1 MQQADDAAALIAAL
15 GGGPAHVFGTSGGAQ
30 IGLDLAARHPQLVDT
45 LVAHEPPAIMM
56 LPDPSEAIAADRD
69 LHETY
74 LREGVDAAMAKFFAM
89 AGFDEGSLAK
99 MGTEKARAVR
109 RRNSTCRRRRRKPSP
124 G

>member
-1 MQQADDAAALIAAL
+1 M
-15 GGGPAHVFGTSGGAQ
+15 FGTSGGAQ

-56 LPDPSEAIAADRD
+56 LPIRPRQSPPIRD

-89 AGFDEGSLAK
+89 AGLEGEE
-99 MGTEKARAVR
+99 GRRATG
-109 RRNSTCRRRRRKPSP
+109 RRNSTCRRRPRKPSR